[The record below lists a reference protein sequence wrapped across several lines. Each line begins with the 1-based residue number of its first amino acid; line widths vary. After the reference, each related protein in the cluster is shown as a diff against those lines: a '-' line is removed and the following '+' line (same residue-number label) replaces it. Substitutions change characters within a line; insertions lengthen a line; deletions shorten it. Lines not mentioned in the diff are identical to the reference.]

1 MERSELSAE
10 PHSPI
15 SLSDLLSI
23 SVSVSVSAEL
33 ERLDRQESCPDDFA
47 PVPHSAMDR
56 SGDAGS
62 WFSAADTGPLA

>member
-1 MERSELSAE
+1 MNE

-47 PVPHSAMDR
+47 PVPQSAMVR

-62 WFSAADTGPLA
+62 WFSAVETGPLA